1 MSNLFNFV
9 SNNVKGFGSKS
20 KRQNIFQRLKDL
32 IKNKG
37 IIFIQESHSS
47 KKLEET
53 WRDDFEK
60 KIKSTFVMA
69 HLIQKESLLV
79 FVGI

>member
-9 SNNVKGFGSKS
+9 SNNVKGLGSKS
-20 KRQNIFQRLKDL
+20 KRQKIFQRLKDL

-47 KKLEET
+47 IEVDET
-53 WRDDFEK
+53 WRDDFG
-60 KIKSTFVMA
+60 
-69 HLIQKESLLV
+69 KEN
-79 FVGI
+79 